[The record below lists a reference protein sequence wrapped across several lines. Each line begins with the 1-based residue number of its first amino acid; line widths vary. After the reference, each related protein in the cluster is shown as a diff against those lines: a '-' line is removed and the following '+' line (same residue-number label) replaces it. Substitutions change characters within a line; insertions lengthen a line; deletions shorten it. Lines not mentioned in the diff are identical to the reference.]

1 MEKVSEIKFERLSNT
16 EMKDVKGGWRFWG
29 KEKWKIGIGEDAYF
43 ETHQY
48 VLGIDVGTYDKHD
61 K

>member
-29 KEKWKIGIGEDAYF
+29 KEKRLIGYGDNAYF

-48 VLGIDVGTYDKHD
+48 ILGNDVWTSNKHD
-61 K
+61 